1 MADGHASID
10 SMTGPTELPSLPDA
24 RFAGLLEE
32 AKALQTRTIALRR
45 TIHRNPELGLQL
57 PATQQAVLDA
67 LDGLPVETSLGTTN
81 TSVTAILRGAKPGP
95 AVLLRADM
103 DALPMPEDTGLEFA
117 SENAGAM
124 HACGHDTHVAMLA
137 GAARLLAEHVD
148 ELSGSVVFMFQP
160 GEEGYHGARH
170 MIHEGVLDAAGT
182 RVRNAFALHIFAG
195 LPTGMIATKA
205 GPVLASADSFT
216 MRVIGKGGHGSMP
229 HSAVDPIPAAAE
241 MVTALQ
247 SRVTRIVDVFDPAV
261 VTVTRIAGGTTDN
274 VIPESVEFEGTI
286 RTLSE
291 RTRALLRREVPNV
304 CEKIGE
310 AHGCHVLADVVPGFP
325 VTSANETESQRVLDL
340 AAEVLGGEYPQRMP
354 APIMGAEDFSYVL
367 QRVPGTFAFLGA
379 CPPDLDPAEAPP
391 NHSNRVRYDEDA
403 LAYGVAM
410 YAAYA
415 LDTLR
420 G

>member
-1 MADGHASID
+1 
-10 SMTGPTELPSLPDA
+10 MTGPTDLPSLPDA
-24 RFAGLLEE
+24 RFAGLLDE
-32 AKALQTRTIALRR
+32 AKGLQPTTVALRR
-45 TIHRNPELGLQL
+45 ALHRHPEVGLQL
-57 PATQQAVLDA
+57 PATQRAVLDA
-67 LDGLPVETSLGTTN
+67 LDGLPVETTLGTGT
-81 TSVTAILRGAKPGP
+81 TSVTAVLRGAEPGP

-103 DALPMPEDTGLEFA
+103 DALPMPEDSGLEFA
-117 SENAGAM
+117 SETDGVM

-137 GAARLLAEHVD
+137 GAARLLAQHAD
-148 ELSGSVVFMFQP
+148 ELAGSVVLMFQP

-182 RVRNAFALHIFAG
+182 RVRNAFALHTFAN
-195 LPTGMIATKA
+195 LPTGTIATKP

-216 MRVIGKGGHGSMP
+216 VRVIGKGGHGSMP
-229 HSAVDPIPAAAE
+229 HTAIDPIPAAAE

-247 SRVTRIVDVFDPAV
+247 SRLTRIVDVFDPAV

-274 VIPESVEFEGTI
+274 VIPESAELEGTI

-291 RTRALLRREVPNV
+291 STRALLRTEVAAV

-310 AHGCHVLADVVPGFP
+310 AHGCRVVADVTPGFP
-325 VTSANETESQRVLDL
+325 VTATDETESIRVLDL
-340 AAEVLGGEYPQRMP
+340 AAEVLGGQYVQPMAHP
-354 APIMGAEDFSYVL
+354 LMGAEDFSYVL
-367 QRVPGTFAFLGA
+367 QRVPGAFAFLGA
-379 CPPDLDPAEAPP
+379 CPPGEDPADAAP

-403 LAYGVAM
+403 LAYGVAL

-420 G
+420 QHS